1 MPKSKVRK
9 KADFTINPGAFGTG
23 PVRTAPSSTW
33 YVALML
39 GLMLAGLVWLVV
51 YYVAAADVPALK
63 WMAELEAWNFA
74 IGFGLMVA
82 GLLMTMKWH

>member
-9 KADFTINPGAFGTG
+9 KADFTINPGAFGAG
-23 PVRTAPSSTW
+23 PVRTTPSSTW

-39 GLMLAGLVWLVV
+39 GLMLAGLIWLVV
-51 YYVAAADVPALK
+51 YYVAAADVSALK
-63 WMAELEAWNFA
+63 WMADLEAWNFA